1 VASRFLRPAAVLGAL
16 GLALAVVSSAFSAA
30 APKMRGVVVHDNRRA
45 HSFVVALAGG
55 RLVAVHSRQSP
66 QVGRIVTF
74 AATPLRNGT
83 YAGRATALGVRAHS
97 ARIRG
102 VVTFVD
108 RHHRFFTVSANG
120 ASLLVRR
127 SVRASA
133 ADAGGTGGLPPVGE
147 DVTVSVAMDSQGD
160 LEDQG
165 VQTTGTQ
172 AVGIDLEGTI
182 LAVDQNART
191 LTISA
196 DDEDQSGQGVK
207 VVVPPTIDITTF
219 SQGQEVELTVTQQPD
234 GSFLLSG
241 ASGDQNQQQA
251 NNQNDQ
257 QGCQQGDSE
266 DSGQQNDGEDSRP
279 QGSTGPTGT
288 TGTTGATG
296 VLCATGSPDGGNDNT
311 DNRGGDDD

>member
-1 VASRFLRPAAVLGAL
+1 
-16 GLALAVVSSAFSAA
+16 
-30 APKMRGVVVHDNRRA
+30 
-45 HSFVVALAGG
+45 
-55 RLVAVHSRQSP
+55 
-66 QVGRIVTF
+66 VTV

-83 YAGRATALGVRAHS
+83 YAGRATALGVRARS

-108 RHHRFFTVSANG
+108 RRRRFFTVSANG

-127 SVRASA
+127 SGRASA
-133 ADAGGTGGLPPVGE
+133 ADAGGAGGVPPVGE
-147 DVTVSVAMDSQGD
+147 DVMVSVAMDSQGG
-160 LEDQG
+160 LEDEG

-207 VVVPPTIDITTF
+207 VVVPPTIDITMF

-241 ASGDQNQQQA
+241 ASGDENQRQA
-251 NNQNDQ
+251 NNQTDQ
-257 QGCQQGDSE
+257 QGCEQGDSE
-266 DSGQQNDGEDSRP
+266 DSGQQNDGEDSGQ
-279 QGSTGPTGT
+279 QGSTGSTGT
-288 TGTTGATG
+288 AGPTGATG
-296 VLCATGSPDGGNDNT
+296 VLCTTGSPDDSNDNP
-311 DNRGGDDD
+311 DNRGGSDD